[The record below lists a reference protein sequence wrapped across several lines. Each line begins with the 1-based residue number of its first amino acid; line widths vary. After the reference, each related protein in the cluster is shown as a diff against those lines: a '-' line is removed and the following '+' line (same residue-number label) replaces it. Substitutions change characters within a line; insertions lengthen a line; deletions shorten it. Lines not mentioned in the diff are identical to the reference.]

1 MQEQAVFHTV
11 LHSSPKGSQPHAQG
25 LPCEWGMP
33 VMQQLLLRGEPW
45 LLLAALGLRVYMMI
59 IQLKFSAVSKSP
71 FNLQCEFLK
80 CVHIFDVDRNS
91 YQLLFHLFQH
101 SMMQSGRVG
110 KAIPNLLEV
119 LVIGVEKVCSILIDP
134 YPSLLVNEVIAV
146 AVATNVASFLNALET
161 DSHNKHI
168 NIRVM
173 WCTLGNNFIWMHHL
187 KLEII
192 CLIMLP
198 PSNNTSIYLIIPE
211 TQNLPKS
218 LKGKECKGS
227 EIHLEK

>member
-1 MQEQAVFHTV
+1 
-11 LHSSPKGSQPHAQG
+11 
-25 LPCEWGMP
+25 MP
-33 VMQQLLLRGEPW
+33 VLQQLLLRGEPW
-45 LLLAALGLRVYMMI
+45 RLLAALGLRVYKMV

-71 FNLQCEFLK
+71 LHLQCEFLK

-91 YQLLFHLFQH
+91 YQLLFHVFQH

-119 LVIGVEKVCSILIDP
+119 LVIGVEKVCSILFDP
-134 YPSLLVNEVIAV
+134 YRSLLRLVNEVIAV

-173 WCTLGNNFIWMHHL
+173 
-187 KLEII
+187 
-192 CLIMLP
+192 
-198 PSNNTSIYLIIPE
+198 
-211 TQNLPKS
+211 
-218 LKGKECKGS
+218 
-227 EIHLEK
+227 